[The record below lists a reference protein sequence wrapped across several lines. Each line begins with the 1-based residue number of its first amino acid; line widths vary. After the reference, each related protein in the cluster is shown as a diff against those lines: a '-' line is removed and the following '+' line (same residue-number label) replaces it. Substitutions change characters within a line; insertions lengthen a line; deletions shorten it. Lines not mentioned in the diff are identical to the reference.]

1 MRQLFKVAYTII
13 GILLAIFIVV
23 KVVNSLKSTKPP
35 PIPNDATSELEKY
48 TAQLKGLEKQMKA
61 DVDGADTPICIIN
74 DDTKTGYLYQKQQIQ
89 IVFDKVKGD
98 NLLATADRKAV
109 DAYNGIYSSV
119 NAFTDKADNLLPCSE
134 YCYQG
139 TWDNSLACE
148 CKDSYPVPI
157 IYKDSTGKDRV
168 YCWSNDCE
176 LQQNRQF
183 MPGSSP
189 DPSKNQCN
197 CLPGYVEKD
206 GNCIS
211 QADQQL
217 IDLTTNIN
225 ADTNKLNFFFCKID
239 AADAIVADLG
249 NLKKAAIALIQ
260 NPGNIISPG
269 TRGIYSSAQQA
280 ADTAINKYN
289 GFTMTCDKYCGN
301 TAKYEEDTNP
311 GPGACVCND
320 PNAMFNPNSTSDN
333 KCTSCNVGYE
343 QGLNNKCVL
352 KNNSDTNTLISNTS
366 KILELTKDIVK
377 KCTYCISPET
387 FGNNV
392 DSINTMQNTCDYIIT
407 KNNPGPSLES
417 YNAYSKQK
425 DASSKIIKNI
435 EKLKK
440 CDDYCGYE
448 ISKYDPNSNTCI
460 CYDKNAI
467 FNDFNRNCTCIKGY
481 NKCGGTQ
488 CEDCS
493 AILDDQTNLLNTDYT
508 NIQNTVTN
516 TNTFNTFGQSIAG
529 GKIPFII
536 KPRSNIRSK
545 PLFKKVITA
554 NTLSDCAANLQTA
567 SAFSFLP
574 GSLSDNCILYTSGNV
589 KNTIRDETSIYGYG
603 ILSDCRNCTSDETCI
618 KGECKKSVNAQCN
631 VDRECASGAC
641 GLITNIPGAHCC
653 AGKTFPNQHNQA
665 ICTYN
670 KGDICDFDYE
680 CTSNNCEEATICGD
694 PRPGEMS

>member
-1 MRQLFKVAYTII
+1 MRPLFKVVYTII
-13 GILLAIFIVV
+13 GILLSIFIVV

-35 PIPNDATSELEKY
+35 PIPNDATTELEKY
-48 TAQLKGLEKQMKA
+48 TAQLKGLQTQMKA
-61 DVDGADTPICIIN
+61 DVDGADTPSPICIIN
-74 DDTKTGYLYQKQQIQ
+74 DDPKTGYLYQKQQIQ
-89 IVFDKVKGD
+89 NVFDKVTRD
-98 NLLATADRKAV
+98 NLVATADPKAV
-109 DAYNGIYSSV
+109 NAYNDISSSI
-119 NAFTDKADNLLPCSE
+119 NAFTNKADNLLPCSE

-148 CKDSYPVPI
+148 CKGQYPVPI
-157 IYKDSTGKDRV
+157 IYKDSNGQDRV

-176 LQQNRQF
+176 LQPHRQF

-189 DPSKNQCN
+189 DPSTNSCKCVT
-197 CLPGYVEKD
+197 GYVEKD
-206 GNCIS
+206 GNCVS
-211 QADQQL
+211 PDQQL

-225 ADTNKLNFFFCKID
+225 ADTNKLNFFFCQID

-249 NLKKAAIALIQ
+249 NLKKAASELIQ
-260 NPGNIISPG
+260 NPGISPG
-269 TRGIYSSAQQA
+269 ILGKYTSAQQA

-289 GFTMTCDKYCGN
+289 GFKMCDKYCGN
-301 TAKYEEDTNP
+301 TAT
-311 GPGACVCND
+311 
-320 PNAMFNPNSTSDN
+320 
-333 KCTSCNVGYE
+333 
-343 QGLNNKCVL
+343 
-352 KNNSDTNTLISNTS
+352 
-366 KILELTKDIVK
+366 
-377 KCTYCISPET
+377 
-387 FGNNV
+387 
-392 DSINTMQNTCDYIIT
+392 
-407 KNNPGPSLES
+407 
-417 YNAYSKQK
+417 
-425 DASSKIIKNI
+425 
-435 EKLKK
+435 
-440 CDDYCGYE
+440 
-448 ISKYDPNSNTCI
+448 YDPNTNKCI
-460 CYDKNAI
+460 CSDKNAI
-467 FNDFNRNCTCIKGY
+467 FNEFKGNCTCIKGY

-488 CEDCS
+488 CEDCT
-493 AILDDQTNLLNTDYT
+493 AKLINDNTLLNTDYN
-508 NIQNTVTN
+508 NIQATV

-536 KPRSNIRSK
+536 KPRSNIGSK
-545 PLFKKVITA
+545 PLSKKVITA

-603 ILSDCRNCTSDETCI
+603 ILSDCRNCTADQTCI

-641 GLITNIPGAHCC
+641 GLITNIPYAHCC

-670 KGDICDFDYE
+670 KGDSCDFDYE